1 MNWIINSLSVI
12 NQPEPETVVMS
23 NFTINDTQDGLTGSV
38 TYSVNLLPAD
48 TKNFIPYA
56 DITQTEAIQWTQDA
70 LGAERVAAMEAEVQ
84 AQIDAQK
91 IPSPQPAPLPW
102 VAAEE
107 PAPVDVAA
115 E

>member
-1 MNWIINSLSVI
+1 
-12 NQPEPETVVMS
+12 
-23 NFTINDTQDGLTGSV
+23 V

-56 DITQTEAIQWTQDA
+56 DITQAEAVQWTQDA